1 MRSVRVGERRVD
13 VHGSMFAAYAHESLF
28 GRGMGEDLDRA
39 AENLPSLARVA
50 YSMALAADRATGR
63 QTPTLAAFQRGI
75 SQDPALLAA
84 LRAEFEA
91 GCLVEAR
98 TPGPGAG
105 GAGGGSPAAALLSLS
120 LSRGVGPDALASAR
134 ARDLVSAL
142 GGGGGGAQA
151 ARDATPADIMRLLG

>member
-39 AENLPSLARVA
+39 AESLPSLARVA

-63 QTPTLAAFQRGI
+63 QTPTLATFQQGI

-84 LRAEFEA
+84 LRAE
-91 GCLVEAR
+91 C
-98 TPGPGAG
+98 
-105 GAGGGSPAAALLSLS
+105 
-120 LSRGVGPDALASAR
+120 SRLEHFPDI
-134 ARDLVSAL
+134 D
-142 GGGGGGAQA
+142 
-151 ARDATPADIMRLLG
+151 RLIEKVWQENS